1 MGVVYRARDTRLGRD
16 VAIKFLPAEL
26 STDAERLHG
35 FDQEARATAALSDP
49 NIVAIF
55 DVGTHEGQPY
65 VVTEL
70 LDGETLRHALAAGPL
85 PARKAIGYAQ
95 QIARG
100 MAAAHRRGIVH
111 RDLKPENLFVTRDG
125 LVKILD
131 FGLAKL
137 RQMSDGS
144 TIDGH
149 TTVPGMVLGT
159 VATRTIVVAA
169 VVLLLCTSP
178 DTQAQEP
185 ASLPLPRAFAGAGV
199 GPGTDDNSSRMRL
212 ARDGWH
218 GTWR

>member
-26 STDAERLHG
+26 STDAERLHR
-35 FDQEARATAALSDP
+35 FDEEARATAALSDP

-85 PARKAIGYAQ
+85 PVRKAIGHAQ

-149 TTVPGMVLGT
+149 TMVLGT
-159 VATRTIVVAA
+159 VATRTIAVAA